1 MTRLLAALLL
11 ASLAACGG
19 ESEPRYATITLTADA
34 PTASLP
40 GVTAGNTA
48 ALEIAPG
55 CAGYVDAD
63 APDHVL
69 VVRDPLKLV
78 VRAHSERGPVALLI
92 ERDDRFFCDSDQNT
106 GHSPAL
112 QVVEPGRYAIRVA
125 ALGAPAALPYALDVK
140 LDTKEREGETE
151 TAEGISVTVTSEPT
165 GATVRTESGQV
176 LGVTPAMFVLPKA
189 SDGGVPA
196 LIVELDGHGSRTVSG
211 TPVHGELVLHA
222 ALAPPRPVEHEVAA
236 TQSPQ
241 PILDFR
247 SATLS
252 AEVTQQCA
260 IAGIEADVALRHTYI
275 GDLMIQLRSPAGRVA
290 TLQRYRGGGR
300 HNLTRTWSSG
310 DNRALERF
318 RGEQATGTW
327 QLIVRDQA
335 ELDSGYLDRFTLRV
349 ECATR

>member
-1 MTRLLAALLL
+1 MTRFPLVLVLAA
-11 ASLAACGG
+11 LAACGG
-19 ESEPRYATITLTADA
+19 EAEPRFATVTLTADA
-34 PTASLP
+34 PSATLP
-40 GVTAGNTA
+40 GVTAGTTA
-48 ALEIAPG
+48 ALELAPG
-55 CAGYVDAD
+55 CAGYVDPN
-63 APDHVL
+63 APDHLL

-78 VRAHSERGPVALLI
+78 VRAQSERGPVALLI
-92 ERDDRFFCDSDQNT
+92 ERGDRFFCDSDQNT

-112 QVVEPGRYAIRVA
+112 QIVEAGRYAIRVA
-125 ALGAPAALPYALDVK
+125 SLGAPAELPYTLEVK
-140 LDTKEREGETE
+140 LDTKEREEETE
-151 TAEGISVTVTSEPT
+151 SAEGISVTVTSDPT

-176 LGVTPAMFVLPKA
+176 LGVTPAMFVLPKS

-196 LIVELDGHGSRTVSG
+196 LIVELDGHGSRTVTG
-211 TPVHGELVLHA
+211 TPAGGELVLHA

-260 IAGIEADVALRHTYI
+260 VGDLEADVALRHTYI
-275 GDLMIQLRSPAGRVA
+275 GDLMIQLRSPTGRVA

-300 HNLTRTWSSG
+300 HDLARTWSSR

-318 RGEQATGTW
+318 RGEPANGNW
-327 QLIVRDQA
+327 QLVVRDQA

-349 ECATR
+349 ECAAR